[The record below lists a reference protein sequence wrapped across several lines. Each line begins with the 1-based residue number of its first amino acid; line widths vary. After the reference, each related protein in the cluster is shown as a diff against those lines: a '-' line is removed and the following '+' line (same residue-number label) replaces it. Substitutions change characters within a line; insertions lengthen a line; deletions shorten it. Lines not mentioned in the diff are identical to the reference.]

1 MRLVIPCLVAA
12 FALGAAIPA
21 WPQRSYPD
29 RPVKIVAGF
38 PPGSAADV
46 IARVVAPKLGE
57 GFGQPA
63 VQGSGRGP

>member
-1 MRLVIPCLVAA
+1 MRLVIPCLVCAL
-12 FALGAAIPA
+12 ALGAAIPA

-29 RPVKIVAGF
+29 RPVKIVVGF

-57 GFGQPA
+57 GLGQPA
-63 VQGSGRGP
+63 VKGSSRDS